1 MIGAPQQAWTLQR
14 GAVHCPGQ
22 HGCAGG
28 GPPPAALLQYCLPV
42 SFTDGAFFLLMG
54 AFMLVWPLARARHQV
69 RWVTITAFSLVFYGW
84 WDWRFLFLL
93 LGTGGLDFGAALLI
107 ERRPAWRRSLLWVSI
122 VSNIGVLAGF
132 KYLGFGL
139 DSLALL
145 LDIPPQARSWAHEI
159 ILPVGISFYTFQSL
173 SYTIDVYRGNI
184 RAVHNPWHFLAY
196 LSMFPQLVAGPIVR
210 ATDLIPQ
217 LATPGHYNAANRLW
231 GLRVAAWGY
240 LKKVVVADNVA
251 PIVNDAF
258 AATPELGLGWWAVA
272 ALFAIQI
279 YCDFSGYSDIACGI
293 ARWMGYQF
301 PQNFRQPY
309 AAAGPREFWSRWHI
323 TLSTWFRDYVYIPLG
338 GSRMGAARTTL
349 NQAFTMIVSGLWH
362 GANWTFV
369 CWGAFH
375 GALLIIERVVRGDRP
390 EPLRGA
396 PRIVAIVLTLAAVLI
411 GWVVFRAESMG
422 QANVVVKQMLAF
434 RTAPLPW
441 IALPSVWL
449 AVGVMSLGA
458 VHAWVVGKRSTLHVG
473 LWPVWA
479 QSTAIVVALWAG
491 VFLRGP
497 GSDFIY
503 FQF

>member
-1 MIGAPQQAWTLQR
+1 M
-14 GAVHCPGQ
+14 
-22 HGCAGG
+22 
-28 GPPPAALLQYCLPV
+28 
-42 SFTDGAFFLLMG
+42 SFTDGAFLVFVGL
-54 AFMLVWPLARARHQV
+54 FMAVWAHVRRGDQAR
-69 RWVTITAFSLVFYGW
+69 WITITVASLIFYGW

-93 LGTGGLDFGAALLI
+93 VGTGAVDYFAVLLMERYADSRTWRRALLWI
-107 ERRPAWRRSLLWVSI
+107 SI

-184 RAVHNPWHFLAY
+184 RAVPNPWHFLAY

-258 AATPELGLGWWAVA
+258 ATTPELGLGWWAVA

-338 GSRMGAARTTL
+338 GSRAGAARTMV
-349 NQAFTMIVSGLWH
+349 NQSFTMVLSGLWH

-369 CWGAFH
+369 VWGAFH
-375 GALLIIERVVRGDRP
+375 GCLLIIERALRGDRP
-390 EPLRGA
+390 APMRG
-396 PRIVAIVLTLAAVLI
+396 PTRLFGVALTFAAVLV
-411 GWVVFRAESMG
+411 GWVVFRAESMS
-422 QANVVVKQMLAF
+422 QAVRIIAQMFSLRAAEF
-434 RTAPLPW
+434 QWLG
-441 IALPSVWL
+441 LPSVWVAS
-449 AVGVMSLGA
+449 AVIGLGMFHA
-458 VHAWVVGKRSTLHVG
+458 VAVSRRSQLHVAE
-473 LWPVWA
+473 WPRLA
-479 QSTAIVVALWAG
+479 QCATVAVALFAS